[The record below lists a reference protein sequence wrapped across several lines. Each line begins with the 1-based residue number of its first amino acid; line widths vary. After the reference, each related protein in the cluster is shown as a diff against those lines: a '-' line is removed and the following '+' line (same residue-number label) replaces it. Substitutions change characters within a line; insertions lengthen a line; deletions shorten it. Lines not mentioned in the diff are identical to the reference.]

1 MTCVHIAHAV
11 GDLCSI
17 VVDIAD
23 EVSVYSVN
31 LVYSCPTRICRENWV
46 ASVQTGKTRE
56 LEAAFREAGLP
67 LAEAEGD
74 RVRIRLPDAELV
86 IHPVSAGHGRPQE
99 ARDAVMRIRQS
110 DLRLAPVALVAAH
123 FTTGALELLQRE
135 RVNYLDDCHFVFR
148 NDVPFVA
155 IDRQRPCGQARKTAR
170 EPGLGGRIG
179 IAIQE
184 MLLGKVEWWGVT
196 ELADAA
202 KVAPGT
208 AQAALKR
215 LDALDLV
222 DVEGSGP
229 NKRRRLRERGA
240 VLDAWT
246 PHARRERHRLVA
258 TFVLGQGPIDL
269 ARQVSQ
275 RLAEGRIAHAVTGAC
290 AALLVA
296 PHVTDVRTCE
306 VWVDPA
312 ISEGLVIGALG
323 ATPVEKGGNVI
334 VLRAKT
340 DAPLFASREAEGTVV
355 ANPLRLYADLLE
367 DPRRGEE
374 QATFLRETV
383 LGY

>member
-1 MTCVHIAHAV
+1 M
-11 GDLCSI
+11 
-17 VVDIAD
+17 
-23 EVSVYSVN
+23 
-31 LVYSCPTRICRENWV
+31 
-46 ASVQTGKTRE
+46 VQRNRTRE
-56 LEAAFREAGLP
+56 LEAAFREAGL
-67 LAEAEGD
+67 LEAEALAD
-74 RVRIRLPDAELV
+74 RVRVRLADADLV
-86 IHPVSAGHGRPQE
+86 VRPVTAGHGRPQE
-99 ARDAVMRIRQS
+99 VRDALAR
-110 DLRLAPVALVAAH
+110 LRHGEPATVATALVAEH
-123 FTTGALELLQRE
+123 FTTGALDILGRE
-135 RVNYLDDCHFVFR
+135 EVNYLDDCRFVFR
-148 NDVPFVA
+148 SDLPFVA
-155 IDRQRPCGQARKTAR
+155 IDRQRPCAQRPKGAR

-179 IAIQE
+179 MAIQA
-184 MLLGKVEWWGVT
+184 MLLRDVEWWGVT
-196 ELADAA
+196 GLAEAA

-208 AQAALKR
+208 AQAALGR
-215 LDALDLV
+215 LEALDLV

-246 PHARRERHRLVA
+246 PYARRERHRLVA

-269 ARQVSQ
+269 AGQVSR

-312 ISEGLVIGALG
+312 TSESLITGALG
-323 ATPVEKGGNVI
+323 TTPVEKGGSVV

-340 DAPLFASREAEGTVV
+340 DAPLFAATEVEGAAV

-367 DPRRGEE
+367 DPRRGQE

>member
-1 MTCVHIAHAV
+1 M
-11 GDLCSI
+11 
-17 VVDIAD
+17 
-23 EVSVYSVN
+23 
-31 LVYSCPTRICRENWV
+31 

-86 IHPVSAGHGRPQE
+86 VRPVSAGHGRPQE
-99 ARDAVMRIRQS
+99 ARDAVMRIRQG
-110 DLRLAPVALVAAH
+110 DLRLAAVALVARH
-123 FTTGALELLQRE
+123 FTTGALELLNRE
-135 RVNYLDDCHFVFR
+135 RLNYLDDCRFVFR
-148 NDVPFVA
+148 SDVPFVA
-155 IDRQRPCGQARKTAR
+155 IDRHRPCGQAQKTAR
-170 EPGLGGRIG
+170 EPSLGGRIG
-179 IAIQE
+179 IAVQE
-184 MLLGKVEWWGVT
+184 MLLEDVEWWGVT

-208 AQAALKR
+208 AQAAMKR

-229 NKRRRLRERGA
+229 NKRRRLRDRGA

-246 PHARRERHRLVA
+246 PRARRERQRLVA

-275 RLAEGRIAHAVTGAC
+275 RLAQGQIAHAVTGAC

-312 ISEGLVIGALG
+312 TSESLITGALG
-323 ATPVEKGGNVI
+323 TTPVETGGNVV
-334 VLRAKT
+334 VLQAKT
-340 DAPLFASREAEGTVV
+340 DAPLFAATEVDGAVV